1 VTEPYIAQ
9 GICGVLR
16 YEGGEGGQNS
26 QNPRYV
32 ICERSHCQAIFIQKS
47 SSNLAIFV

>member
-1 VTEPYIAQ
+1 MTESYTTL
-9 GICGVLR
+9 GICRVLR

-32 ICERSHCQAIFIQKS
+32 LCGRSLRGAYHGLSERRF
-47 SSNLAIFV
+47 